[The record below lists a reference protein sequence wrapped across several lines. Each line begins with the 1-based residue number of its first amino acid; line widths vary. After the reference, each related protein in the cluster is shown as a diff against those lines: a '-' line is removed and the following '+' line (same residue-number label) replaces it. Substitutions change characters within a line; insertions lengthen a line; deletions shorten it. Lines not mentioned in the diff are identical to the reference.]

1 MRLKLRVRPSR
12 SFEHF
17 QGEVR
22 MKSGFFSAA
31 AIVASTCLAALAAE
45 PVPKRALAPIQPGI
59 ESGGP
64 AAAKPWAESEAI
76 FTGRLE
82 SVQAGPV
89 GLSFPPMYTH
99 TLRFKVDRVLR
110 GKLESGQ
117 QLTGSHVARQTEEP
131 VFPEG
136 QVCLVAGSTARGS
149 FRIERIELADPEK
162 IRSVELA
169 AALPL
174 GWRLEDDQPVSPW
187 AGLPGDGW
195 KNSAAEP
202 KPLRCVRSGRPALM
216 AGPSVTLAVEHVPPV
231 KEIQWTNP
239 DGDGQYKVTVTNSS
253 DQPIRIP
260 ALLTDGQRILW
271 DESLAII
278 CQGKAYPAPGAKGVT
293 SAVQS
298 AELAAGQSV
307 STVIN
312 ALRLDGP
319 EWPRGGYRI
328 EFQFCLGE
336 LSQTKSF
343 YYMSRHHDP
352 IRAALS
358 K

>member
-1 MRLKLRVRPSR
+1 
-12 SFEHF
+12 
-17 QGEVR
+17 

-31 AIVASTCLAALAAE
+31 AIVASTCIAALAAE
-45 PVPKRALAPIQPGI
+45 PVPKRALAPILPGI
-59 ESGGP
+59 EPGSP
-64 AAAKPWAESEAI
+64 AAAKPWAESETI

-82 SVQAGPV
+82 NVQAGPV

-117 QLTGSHVARQTEEP
+117 QLTGSHVARQSEEP

-162 IRSVELA
+162 IRAVELA

-187 AGLPGDGW
+187 AELPGDGW

-216 AGPSVTLAVEHVPPV
+216 AGANVTLAVEHVPPV

-271 DESLAII
+271 DESLVII

-293 SAVQS
+293 SPVQS

-307 STVIN
+307 STVVN

>member
-1 MRLKLRVRPSR
+1 
-12 SFEHF
+12 
-17 QGEVR
+17 
-22 MKSGFFSAA
+22 
-31 AIVASTCLAALAAE
+31 
-45 PVPKRALAPIQPGI
+45 
-59 ESGGP
+59 
-64 AAAKPWAESEAI
+64 
-76 FTGRLE
+76 
-82 SVQAGPV
+82 
-89 GLSFPPMYTH
+89 
-99 TLRFKVDRVLR
+99 
-110 GKLESGQ
+110 
-117 QLTGSHVARQTEEP
+117 
-131 VFPEG
+131 
-136 QVCLVAGSTARGS
+136 
-149 FRIERIELADPEK
+149 
-162 IRSVELA
+162 
-169 AALPL
+169 
-174 GWRLEDDQPVSPW
+174 
-187 AGLPGDGW
+187 
-195 KNSAAEP
+195 
-202 KPLRCVRSGRPALM
+202 
-216 AGPSVTLAVEHVPPV
+216 VTLAVEHVPPV

-271 DESLAII
+271 DESLVII

-293 SAVQS
+293 SPVQS

-307 STVIN
+307 STVVN

>member
-1 MRLKLRVRPSR
+1 
-12 SFEHF
+12 
-17 QGEVR
+17 
-22 MKSGFFSAA
+22 MKTGFFAAA
-31 AIVASTCLAALAAE
+31 AIVASTCLASLAAE
-45 PVPKRALAPIQPGI
+45 PAAKRALAPIQPGI
-59 ESGGP
+59 ESGRP
-64 AAAKPWAESEAI
+64 ASAKPWAESETI

-89 GLSFPPMYTH
+89 GLSYPPMYTH

-117 QLTGSHVARQTEEP
+117 PLTGSHVARQTEEP

-136 QVCLVAGSTARGS
+136 QTCLVAGSAARGT
-149 FRIERIELADPEK
+149 FRIERIELTDPEK
-162 IRSVELA
+162 IRAVELA
-169 AALPL
+169 SSLPL

-187 AGLPGDGW
+187 SGLPGDGW
-195 KNSAAEP
+195 KSVGVDQ

-216 AGPSVTLAVEHVPPV
+216 AGANVTLGVEPVPPV
-231 KEIQWTNP
+231 KEIKWTNP
-239 DGDGQYKVTVTNSS
+239 DGDGQYRVTVTNSS
-253 DQPIRIP
+253 DQTIRIP
-260 ALLTDGQRILW
+260 ALLTDGQTILW

-278 CQGKAYPAPGAKGVT
+278 CQSKAYPAPGARGVT
-293 SAVQS
+293 RPVQS
-298 AELAAGQSV
+298 VELAAGQSV
-307 STVIN
+307 STVVN

-319 EWPRGGYRI
+319 DWPRGGYRI

-358 K
+358 KSGI